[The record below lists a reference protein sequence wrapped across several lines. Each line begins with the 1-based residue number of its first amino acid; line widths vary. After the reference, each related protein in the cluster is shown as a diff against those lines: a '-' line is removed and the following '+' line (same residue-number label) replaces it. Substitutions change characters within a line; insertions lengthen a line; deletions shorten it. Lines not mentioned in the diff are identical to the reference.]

1 MEAANFFENISSSF
15 IITSVIDILIV
26 WYVFYLI
33 LTVIKGT
40 KAVQL
45 IKGIFFI
52 IIGRALSNFLD
63 LTTTTQLFDMVLQ
76 WGFLAVIVIFQPEL
90 RRALEQLGRGS
101 LFRSGANNDVAENEK
116 MRKDMVTAVRYMAK
130 RRIGALIV
138 LEKETGLKDYIETGV
153 PINANIT
160 SELLINIFIPNTPLH
175 DGAMIIQSNKIA
187 TAGSYLP
194 LSDSNKIAKDLG
206 TRHRAAVGISEV
218 TDAFTVIVSEETG
231 NVSVTYDSKLS
242 KDIPLDSLE
251 ELLQKHWMITA
262 GAKEGGGLFARK

>member
-1 MEAANFFENISSSF
+1 METANFFENITTSF
-15 IITSVIDILIV
+15 VITNLIDILIV

-52 IIGRALSNFLD
+52 IIGRVISNFFD
-63 LTTTTQLFDMVLQ
+63 LTTTTQIFDMVLQ

-101 LFRSGANNDVAENEK
+101 LFRASTSSEEAALEK
-116 MRKDMVTAVRYMAK
+116 LTQDMLTAVRYMAK

-153 PINANIT
+153 PLY
-160 SELLINIFIPNTPLH
+160 SEISSQLLINIFIPNTPLH
-175 DGAMIIQSNKIA
+175 DGAMIIQGDKIA

-194 LSDSNKIAKDLG
+194 LSESNKIAKDLG

-218 TDAFTVIVSEETG
+218 TDAFTIIVSEETG
-231 NVSVTYDSKLS
+231 NVSVTQGGKLT
-242 KDIPLDSLE
+242 KDIKMENLE
-251 ELLQKHWMITA
+251 ELLRKNWLVTSN
-262 GAKEGGGLFARK
+262 AKEGGSLFARK

>member
-1 MEAANFFENISSSF
+1 MEAANFFENLSTSF
-15 IITSVIDILIV
+15 IITSIIDILII
-26 WYVFYLI
+26 WYVFYLT

-52 IIGRALSNFLD
+52 IIGRAVSNFLD

-101 LFRSGANNDVAENEK
+101 LFRSSGGNDVDKHDK
-116 MRKDMVTAVRYMAK
+116 MLKDMVTAVRYMAK
-130 RRIGALIV
+130 RRIGALVV

-153 PINANIT
+153 PINATIS
-160 SELLINIFIPNTPLH
+160 SELLINIFIPNSPLH
-175 DGAMIIQSNKIA
+175 DGAMIIQSDKIV
-187 TAGSYLP
+187 TASSYLP
-194 LSDSNKIAKDLG
+194 LSESNKIAKDLG

-218 TDAFTVIVSEETG
+218 TDAFTIIVSEETG
-231 NVSVTYDSKLS
+231 NVSVTYDSKLT
-242 KDIPLDSLE
+242 KDISME
-251 ELLQKHWMITA
+251 ELEQLLEKHWLVTP